1 VTEVVQPAPGNAPR
15 RQLVPLRSS
24 IGSRLFLYVLGAAL
38 VGFGGMSYLFY
49 QALSDRAQG
58 ELQSTLSTKAKGI
71 ENQLAKTE
79 QAGQGLAT
87 AIETLHKDNVT
98 DPNTYKALAFDF
110 FLKRPPLDVG
120 AGFSQTANGIIADTQ
135 WLGNY
140 FYLDQKAPDQA
151 GQPLPSPHQDIRF
164 VDLFKQDNYPEQNY
178 YKQAIEAK
186 KPVWLEPYQWYGI
199 TMTTQATPIFDK
211 NNKLIGI
218 TYFDVNVTA
227 IADQIK
233 GPALRNSGYYA
244 IISKQG
250 NLLAYPPNP
259 QKAKDLA
266 TSQDIPELKAIWQR
280 IGQTN
285 SGLLFSDGTYW
296 AYQRI
301 AGTDWLMVASV
312 PRSMVLGP
320 VLLISVG
327 GALGA
332 SILLAGVVA
341 LFARQFNRRLQPI
354 LDECQK
360 LSQPDGESEPLYLEG
375 TDELEI
381 LEKTFGHMTMQLRN
395 SFTALEETNE
405 ALEKSNR
412 ELEQRVAERTA
423 ELVRAKE
430 ASERERQALQAS
442 ALRLLQEVDPIS
454 RGNLTIRAKVTEDE
468 IGTIADSYNAT
479 VENLCKIVRQVQEA
493 ANQVV
498 ATTSNNKASV
508 QTLSVE
514 ASRQSIEIFSA
525 LEQVEQMAEAVR
537 AVAVNASQAEAAVQE
552 ATQMVTEGDAAMN
565 RTVDGIQSIRATV
578 AETAK
583 KVKHLGESS
592 QRISTVVDLINA
604 FAAQTNML
612 ALNASIE
619 ASRAG
624 EYGKGFAVVAEEVRA
639 LARQSAEATEEIRK
653 LVVSIQTETNEVVKA
668 MEAGTEQVVMGTKL
682 VDETRQSLN
691 RITATSSQ
699 IGQLVEAIAQATI
712 TQSQTSET
720 VTRTMQ
726 NVAAIANKT
735 STEAQQVSS
744 SFGQLREVAETLQAE
759 ISQFKV

>member
-1 VTEVVQPAPGNAPR
+1 
-15 RQLVPLRSS
+15 
-24 IGSRLFLYVLGAAL
+24 
-38 VGFGGMSYLFY
+38 
-49 QALSDRAQG
+49 
-58 ELQSTLSTKAKGI
+58 
-71 ENQLAKTE
+71 
-79 QAGQGLAT
+79 
-87 AIETLHKDNVT
+87 
-98 DPNTYKALAFDF
+98 
-110 FLKRPPLDVG
+110 
-120 AGFSQTANGIIADTQ
+120 
-135 WLGNY
+135 
-140 FYLDQKAPDQA
+140 
-151 GQPLPSPHQDIRF
+151 
-164 VDLFKQDNYPEQNY
+164 
-178 YKQAIEAK
+178 
-186 KPVWLEPYQWYGI
+186 
-199 TMTTQATPIFDK
+199 
-211 NNKLIGI
+211 
-218 TYFDVNVTA
+218 
-227 IADQIK
+227 
-233 GPALRNSGYYA
+233 
-244 IISKQG
+244 
-250 NLLAYPPNP
+250 
-259 QKAKDLA
+259 
-266 TSQDIPELKAIWQR
+266 
-280 IGQTN
+280 
-285 SGLLFSDGTYW
+285 
-296 AYQRI
+296 
-301 AGTDWLMVASV
+301 
-312 PRSMVLGP
+312 
-320 VLLISVG
+320 
-327 GALGA
+327 
-332 SILLAGVVA
+332 
-341 LFARQFNRRLQPI
+341 
-354 LDECQK
+354 
-360 LSQPDGESEPLYLEG
+360 
-375 TDELEI
+375 
-381 LEKTFGHMTMQLRN
+381 
-395 SFTALEETNE
+395 
-405 ALEKSNR
+405 
-412 ELEQRVAERTA
+412 
-423 ELVRAKE
+423 
-430 ASERERQALQAS
+430 
-442 ALRLLQEVDPIS
+442 
-454 RGNLTIRAKVTEDE
+454 
-468 IGTIADSYNAT
+468 
-479 VENLCKIVRQVQEA
+479 
-493 ANQVV
+493 
-498 ATTSNNKASV
+498 V

-699 IGQLVEAIAQATI
+699 IGQLVEAIAQASI